1 MGTVRVAIRTAIVL
15 AALQLAGCADASER
29 DTAGDKAGN
38 PAPPTTLTL
47 VTAEQQGRPGGDMV
61 ERFVDAVDE
70 LSDGQ
75 IVIVPTFDHPSDQ
88 PPGFDQINIRAL
100 RDGDFDLGLVPAR
113 AWRSAG
119 VTTLEP
125 LQLPFVVETDDRADR
140 VAADEQLTEA
150 LLAGLGSIDVTG
162 LGLLPEGLRH
172 LVRLDGTPISPSGEL
187 DGLTVRAPMSET
199 TWAILEALGAE
210 VIDVNGAQLANAVI
224 DRRVTAAET
233 SLLISSGMPAI
244 GPPSVLSNVSLYTKF
259 NVLAI
264 SDASLAELD
273 DDAAAVLHDAAA
285 AVLGATLSER
295 LREADGL
302 ADACA
307 NGISTVLATDAERQ
321 ALRAELAP
329 VIESLSTAADIEPL
343 VQQVR
348 DVAGA
353 ATGPELSGCTTGDQ
367 PDELLPSDPAALRP
381 IAGDLPNGT
390 YRVRVDVDT
399 VLATYPDF
407 PRSPDGYAGVYT
419 ALLDDGH
426 LTLDAVVDDGTTW
439 RHVNVYEVHDD
450 VATFALPSGVDF
462 DTPMAVHW
470 RWSVT
475 PGGALSFEPVGALD
489 RGLRVDYTDLLTVP
503 EWERID

>member
-1 MGTVRVAIRTAIVL
+1 MRTDRVAIGTAIVA
-15 AALQLAGCADASER
+15 AALVVGGCADGGER
-29 DTAGDKAGN
+29 DGPGDKAGN

-47 VTAEQQGRPGGDMV
+47 VTSEEQGRPGGDMV
-61 ERFVDAVDE
+61 ERFVTAVEE
-70 LSDGQ
+70 LSDDQ
-75 IVIVPTFDHPSDQ
+75 IAIEPSFDHPSGL
-88 PPGFDQINIRAL
+88 PPGWDQINIRAL

-125 LQLPFVVETDDRADR
+125 LQLPFVVETDERADR
-140 VAADEQLTEA
+140 VAADEQLSEA

-172 LVRLDGTPISPSGEL
+172 LVRLDGAPISSTGDL

-210 VIDVNGAQLANAVI
+210 VIDVNGAQLADAVI
-224 DRRVTAAET
+224 DGRVTAAET
-233 SLLISSGMPAI
+233 SLLISSGLPAI
-244 GPPSVLSNVSLYTKF
+244 GAPSVLSNISFYTKF

-273 DDAAAVLHDAAA
+273 HDAAAVLHDAAA
-285 AVLGATLSER
+285 AVLDATIADR
-295 LREADGL
+295 PREADGL

-321 ALRAELAP
+321 ALRVELAP

-343 VQQVR
+343 VQRVR
-348 DVAGA
+348 DVAGE
-353 ATGPELSGCTTGDQ
+353 ATDPELSGCTSGDE
-367 PDELLPSDPAALRP
+367 PDEPLPSDVAALRP

-489 RGLRVDYTDLLTVP
+489 RGVRVDYTDLLTVP